1 MSGGDIRIAFKSTGE
16 DSQLRLVAQM
26 GASDVVLDL
35 PKEMHGRVW
44 KEEQLCGL
52 KERAESFGLRLSVL
66 EGYGPP
72 PSNRIRMGLPG
83 RDEDVEKYCDSIRNM
98 GAVGIPILCY
108 NWIPV
113 YNWMRTA
120 FDVPTRGGALVTAYD
135 HREKMKEPMT
145 EYGEVGEEQLWEAL
159 EYFLK
164 AVVPVA
170 EEAGVKLAMHPSDP
184 PLSPI
189 RGLAQIMTCPE
200 HFQRLIEL
208 YPSHASGLTF
218 CQGCFSEMGEDVP
231 KWIHLFGEQGKLF
244 FVHFRDVRGTRENFV
259 ETFHDDGQTDMYAAM
274 KTYWDVGYSGP
285 MRPDHA
291 PTMEGEDNENPGYEV
306 MGRLFA
312 VGYMKGLI
320 EAIEKAE

>member
-159 EYFLK
+159 EYFF
-164 AVVPVA
+164 
-170 EEAGVKLAMHPSDP
+170 EGGRTGGRGGGGEAGDAPFRSAALTDP
-184 PLSPI
+184 
-189 RGLAQIMTCPE
+189 RTG
-200 HFQRLIEL
+200 
-208 YPSHASGLTF
+208 
-218 CQGCFSEMGEDVP
+218 
-231 KWIHLFGEQGKLF
+231 
-244 FVHFRDVRGTRENFV
+244 
-259 ETFHDDGQTDMYAAM
+259 
-274 KTYWDVGYSGP
+274 
-285 MRPDHA
+285 PDH
-291 PTMEGEDNENPGYEV
+291 DLPGALSAADRTV
-306 MGRLFA
+306 S
-312 VGYMKGLI
+312 KPC
-320 EAIEKAE
+320 